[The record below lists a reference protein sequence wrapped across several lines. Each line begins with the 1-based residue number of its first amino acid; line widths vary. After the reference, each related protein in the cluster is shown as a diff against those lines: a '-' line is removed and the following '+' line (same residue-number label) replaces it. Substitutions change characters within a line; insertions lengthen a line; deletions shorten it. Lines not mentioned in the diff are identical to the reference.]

1 MKDTREQP
9 IPARQKLERQIDQ
22 ALGRQPADLVVRNA
36 RILNVVTGEVQQG
49 DIAVCG
55 STIVGTFDSYRG
67 GEEIDAQGRF
77 AVPGFIDSH
86 VHCEST
92 LVTPGEFDRCVLP
105 HGVTTAVC
113 DPHEICNVLG
123 LTGLQYFLDSALN
136 TAIDLRVQLSSC
148 VPATN
153 LETSGARL
161 TAADLIPHADHPQVI
176 GLAEFMN
183 VPGVLNKD
191 PECMEKLAA
200 FHGRHIDG
208 HAPLVSGH
216 ALNAYLSCGIR
227 NCHETTN
234 LAEGREKL
242 SKGMQVLIREGSV
255 SKDLSA
261 LAPLLTEFA
270 SPFLALCT
278 DDRNPLDIH
287 EEGHLDYMI
296 RRAIAL
302 GAPVAAV
309 YRAASWSAARGFGL
323 TDRGLIAPG
332 YLADFLLLDDL
343 QACAIHSVYRRG
355 RKVTPETFASRAMP
369 DPPGGNTVKLA
380 PVNADNFAVHASG
393 PSTPVIGI
401 IPGKI
406 LTERLQADLP
416 YSNGQRHANPQRDLL
431 KLCVL
436 ERHGRNGNIGRG
448 FVKGF
453 GFRQGALASSVGHD
467 SHNICVVGASDSDM
481 ALAANRLRELG
492 GGFVAVQGG
501 RVLAEIALPFAGLMS
516 LQPFETVREDLYNLR
531 AAVRSMGCTLSEP
544 FLHLAFL
551 PLPVIPHLK
560 ITDFGLVDVDRFE
573 LIRA

>member
-1 MKDTREQP
+1 M
-9 IPARQKLERQIDQ
+9 RQVIERQIDQ
-22 ALGRQPADLVVRNA
+22 ALGRLPADLVVRNA
-36 RILNVVTGEVQQG
+36 RILNLVTGELQPG

-55 STIVGTFDSYRG
+55 SRIVGTFDSYRG
-67 GEEIDAQGRF
+67 VEEIDAQGRF

-92 LVTPGEFDRCVLP
+92 LVTPAEFDRCVLP
-105 HGVTTAVC
+105 HGTTTAVC

-123 LTGLQYFLDSALN
+123 LHGLQYFLDAAQV
-136 TAIDLRVQLSSC
+136 TAMDLRVQLSSC
-148 VPATN
+148 VPSTE

-161 TAADLIPHADHPQVI
+161 TAADLLLHRHHPKVI

-200 FHGRHIDG
+200 FQGQHIDG
-208 HAPLVSGH
+208 HAPLLSGYG
-216 ALNAYLSCGIR
+216 LNAYLSCGIR

-242 SKGMQVLIREGSV
+242 AKGMQVLIREGSV
-255 SKDLSA
+255 SKDLAA
-261 LAPLLTEFA
+261 LVPLLNEFS
-270 SPFLALCT
+270 SPFLGFCT

-287 EEGHLDYMI
+287 EEGHVDYLV

-302 GAPVAAV
+302 GAPLAAV

-323 TDRGLIAPG
+323 IDRGLIAPG
-332 YLADFLLLDDL
+332 YVADFLLLDDL
-343 QACAIHSVYRRG
+343 ESCAVHSVFRGGRR
-355 RKVTPETFASRAMP
+355 VTPETFAGRAMP
-369 DPPGGNTVKLA
+369 EPAGGNSVKLA
-380 PVNADNFAVHASG
+380 PVTADAFHAPGAG
-393 PSTPVIGI
+393 PETPVIGI
-401 IPGKI
+401 LPGKI
-406 LTERLQADLP
+406 LTEHLQASLP
-416 YSNGQRHANPQRDLL
+416 YRDGRRHADPERDLL
-431 KLCVL
+431 KVCVL

-467 SHNICVVGASDSDM
+467 SHNLCVVGASDEDM
-481 ALAANRLRELG
+481 AIAINRLIALG
-492 GGFVAVQGG
+492 GGFVAVQRGQ
-501 RVLAEIALPFAGLMS
+501 VLAELALPFAGLMS
-516 LQPFETVREDLYNLR
+516 LEPFESVRKDLYALR
-531 AAVRSMGCTLSEP
+531 AATQAMGCRLAEP

-560 ITDFGLVDVDRFE
+560 ITDFGLVDVDRFA
-573 LIRA
+573 LLSV

>member
-1 MKDTREQP
+1 MRDV
-9 IPARQKLERQIDQ
+9 LERQIDQ
-22 ALGRQPADLVVRNA
+22 ALGRLPADLVVRNA
-36 RILNVVTGEVQQG
+36 RILNLVTGEVQSG

-55 STIVGTFDSYRG
+55 DKIVGTLDGYRG
-67 GEEIDAQGRF
+67 TEEIDAQGRF

-105 HGVTTAVC
+105 HGVTTAIC

-123 LTGLQYFLDSALN
+123 LKGLQYFLDTALH
-136 TAIDLRVQLSSC
+136 TAMDLRVQLSSC
-148 VPATN
+148 VPATD

-161 TAADLIPHADHPQVI
+161 SAADLVPHRHHPRVI

-200 FHGRHIDG
+200 FQGQHIDG
-208 HAPLVSGH
+208 HAPLLSGH

-234 LAEGREKL
+234 LREGREKL
-242 SKGMQVLIREGSV
+242 AKGMQVLIREGSV
-255 SKDLSA
+255 SKDLA
-261 LAPLLTEFA
+261 TLVPLINEFA
-270 SPFLALCT
+270 SPFLGFCT
-278 DDRNPLDIH
+278 DDRNPLDIY
-287 EEGHLDYMI
+287 EEGHLDYLV

-309 YRAASWSAARGFGL
+309 YRTASWSAARGFGL

-332 YLADFLLLDDL
+332 FLADFLLLDDL
-343 QACAIHSVYRRG
+343 ESCAIHTVFRRG
-355 RKVTPETFASRAMP
+355 RKVTSDTFAARALPEPPAGNSMWLKPVTAETFAIPAAGSA
-369 DPPGGNTVKLA
+369 
-380 PVNADNFAVHASG
+380 
-393 PSTPVIGI
+393 TPVIGI
-401 IPGKI
+401 IPDKI
-406 LTERLQADLP
+406 LTERLLANPP
-416 YSNGQRHANPQRDLL
+416 YRDGKRHADPEHDVL
-431 KLCVL
+431 KICVL

-467 SHNICVVGASDSDM
+467 SHNVCVVGANDEDM
-481 ALAANRLRELG
+481 AVAVNRLRALG

-501 RVLAEIALPFAGLMS
+501 RVLAELALPFAGLMS
-516 LQPFETVREDLYNLR
+516 LAPFETVREDLYALR
-531 AAVRSMGCTLSEP
+531 AAVQAMGCLLSEP

-551 PLPVIPHLK
+551 ALPVIPHLK

-573 LIRA
+573 LVSS

>member
-1 MKDTREQP
+1 MRD
-9 IPARQKLERQIDQ
+9 ALERQVDQ
-22 ALGRQPADLVVRNA
+22 ALGRLPADLVVRNA
-36 RILNVVTGEVQQG
+36 RILNLVTGQIQSG

-55 STIVGTFDSYRG
+55 DKIVGTLDSYRG
-67 GEEIDAQGRF
+67 HEEIDAKRRF
-77 AVPGFIDSH
+77 AVPGLIDSH

-105 HGVTTAVC
+105 HGVTTAIC

-123 LTGLQYFLDSALN
+123 LAGLQYFLDSAQG
-136 TAIDLRVQLSSC
+136 TAMDLRVQLSSC
-148 VPATN
+148 VPATE

-161 TAADLIPHADHPQVI
+161 SAVDLVQHRNHPKAI

-200 FHGRHIDG
+200 FQGQHIDG
-208 HAPLVSGH
+208 HAPLLSGH
-216 ALNAYLSCGIR
+216 ALNAYLSCGIK

-242 SKGMQVLIREGSV
+242 AKGMQVLIREGSV
-255 SKDLSA
+255 SKDLAA
-261 LAPLLTEFA
+261 LTPLISEFA
-270 SPFLALCT
+270 SPFLGFCT

-287 EEGHLDYMI
+287 EEGHLDYLV

-309 YRAASWSAARGFGL
+309 YRTASWSAARGFGL
-323 TDRGLIAPG
+323 RDRGLIAPG

-343 QACAIHSVYRRG
+343 ESCAIHAVFRRG
-355 RKVTPETFASRAMP
+355 RRATTDTFAARALP
-369 DPPGGNTVKLA
+369 VPPSGNSVRLQ
-380 PVNADNFAVHASG
+380 PVTAASFAARASG
-393 PSTPVIGI
+393 GASPVIGI

-406 LTERLQADLP
+406 LTEYLHADLP
-416 YSNGQRHANPQRDLL
+416 FRDGKRHADPERDLL
-431 KLCVL
+431 KVCVL
-436 ERHGRNGNIGRG
+436 ERHGRNGNIGAG

-467 SHNICVVGASDSDM
+467 SHNLCVVGANDEDM
-481 ALAANRLRELG
+481 AVAANRLIALG

-501 RVLAEIALPFAGLMS
+501 RVLAELALPFAGLMS
-516 LQPFETVREDLYNLR
+516 LEPFETVRRDLYSLR
-531 AAVRSMGCTLSEP
+531 AAVQAMGCQLAEP

-573 LIRA
+573 LVP

>member
-1 MKDTREQP
+1 MRD
-9 IPARQKLERQIDQ
+9 ALERQVDQ
-22 ALGRQPADLVVRNA
+22 ALGRLPADLVVRNA
-36 RILNVVTGEVQQG
+36 RILNLVTGQIQSG

-55 STIVGTFDSYRG
+55 DKIVGTLDSYRG
-67 GEEIDAQGRF
+67 HEEIDAKRRF

-105 HGVTTAVC
+105 HGVTTAIC

-123 LTGLQYFLDSALN
+123 LAGLQYFLDSAQG
-136 TAIDLRVQLSSC
+136 TAMDLRVQLSSC
-148 VPATN
+148 VPATE

-161 TAADLIPHADHPQVI
+161 SAVDLVQHRNHPKVI

-200 FHGRHIDG
+200 FQGQHIDG
-208 HAPLVSGH
+208 HAPLLSGH
-216 ALNAYLSCGIR
+216 ALNAYLSCGIK

-242 SKGMQVLIREGSV
+242 AKGMQVLIREGSV
-255 SKDLSA
+255 SKDLAA
-261 LAPLLTEFA
+261 LMPLISEFA
-270 SPFLALCT
+270 SPFLGFCT

-287 EEGHLDYMI
+287 EEGHLDYLV

-309 YRAASWSAARGFGL
+309 YRTASWSAARGFGL
-323 TDRGLIAPG
+323 RDRGLIAPG

-343 QACAIHSVYRRG
+343 ESCAIHAVFRRG
-355 RKVTPETFASRAMP
+355 RRATTDTFAARALP
-369 DPPGGNTVKLA
+369 VPPSGNSVRLQ
-380 PVNADNFAVHASG
+380 PVTAASFAARASG
-393 PSTPVIGI
+393 GASPVIGI

-406 LTERLQADLP
+406 LTEYLHADLP
-416 YSNGQRHANPQRDLL
+416 FRDGKRHADPERDLL
-431 KLCVL
+431 KVCVL
-436 ERHGRNGNIGRG
+436 ERHGRNGNIGAG

-467 SHNICVVGASDSDM
+467 SHNLCVVGANDEDM
-481 ALAANRLRELG
+481 AVAANRLIALG

-501 RVLAEIALPFAGLMS
+501 QVIAELALPFAGLMS
-516 LQPFETVREDLYNLR
+516 LAPFETVRRDLYSLR
-531 AAVRSMGCTLSEP
+531 AAVQAIGCQLPEP

-551 PLPVIPHLK
+551 ALPVIPHLK

-573 LIRA
+573 LIS